1 MMATASLLLC
11 ACAATAATTPVVSS
25 RQLMRPAGGREGF
38 PVSTGACSKNAVA
51 HTLPFCNTSLSWGER
66 AADLVSRIP
75 SAAEKVGLLS
85 TTSGGVPSLGI
96 QPFEWWS
103 EGLHGIRCGHGAN
116 CTVGG
121 STVFPQTIGAA
132 ASFNRSLFRAVASAI
147 SSEFRALS
155 NQNQSFL
162 SIFAPNIN
170 IFREARTIY
179 TDR

>member
-1 MMATASLLLC
+1 
-11 ACAATAATTPVVSS
+11 
-25 RQLMRPAGGREGF
+25 MRPAGGREGF